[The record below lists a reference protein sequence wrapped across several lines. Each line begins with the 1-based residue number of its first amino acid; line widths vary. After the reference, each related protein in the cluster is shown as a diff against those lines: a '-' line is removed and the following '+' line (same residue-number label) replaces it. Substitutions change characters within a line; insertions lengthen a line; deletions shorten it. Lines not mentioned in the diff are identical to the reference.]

1 MRQENPA
8 LTQPPPTTSASPAP
22 EETRPVIE
30 EVGVPETSPP
40 AAEGDPA
47 ARGAAGEGDP
57 VAPAATVAEDQ
68 PGRSPAAWWA
78 LLLALIAIGVA
89 AWSVWQAREMR
100 VQTGQLR
107 EEIAS
112 RLSDGETIATEARG
126 MMRQQQEVIASLQ
139 GKLGALESRVETTQ
153 GQAEALEALYQ
164 EFSRS
169 REDGVLA
176 EVEQAVAL
184 ASQQLQIAG
193 NVEAALIGLQEAD
206 ARLAIHDRGQLASLR
221 RALVRDIEE
230 LRLLPVLDVSGL
242 SLRLELML
250 ERADT
255 LPLGFESTL
264 PVAAAVGA
272 EMGPADSGGFV
283 GWMAGV
289 WRFAQSVA
297 ADAWSE
303 VRTLIRVERL
313 DQADPVLLAPE
324 QNTFLRE
331 NLKLR
336 LLSARLALMAR
347 DGRSYAADLAQ
358 ARQWVERFYDL
369 RDERVQAALGELK
382 ELEAVKVRYQPPD
395 LSETFS
401 ALRSVQSRAGR
412 SNGAARAGETAAPAQ
427 AAPAAAATPAPAAAE
442 KAAPAAVEAAAPAV
456 AEAATPAEAAP
467 TAAESPAS
475 AVQPDTPAAPA
486 EGAAAEAASAAPA
499 EQAPAPAVTDAAAPA
514 ASQ

>member
-1 MRQENPA
+1 MNEENPA

-30 EVGVPETSPP
+30 EVRVPETAARRRGAIPRP
-40 AAEGDPA
+40 AAAGDG
-47 ARGAAGEGDP
+47 ARPPRPRPSARAGR
-57 VAPAATVAEDQ
+57 
-68 PGRSPAAWWA
+68 RSPAAWWA

-89 AWSVWQAREMR
+89 GWSIWQARETR
-100 VQTGQLR
+100 LQTVELR

-112 RLSDGETIATEARG
+112 RLSEGETIATEARG
-126 MMRQQQEVIASLQ
+126 IVRQQQEVIASLQ
-139 GKLGALESRVETTQ
+139 GKLGALESKVETTE

-193 NVEAALIGLQEAD
+193 NVEAALIGLQEAE

-255 LPLGFESTL
+255 LPLAFESPL

-272 EMGPADSGGFV
+272 EMGPADSGGFA

-313 DQADPVLLAPE
+313 DQDGPGAARARTEHLPAREPEDAPAQRTTRADGARRPQLRSRPRSGPSVGRALLTICAI
-324 QNTFLRE
+324 
-331 NLKLR
+331 
-336 LLSARLALMAR
+336 
-347 DGRSYAADLAQ
+347 
-358 ARQWVERFYDL
+358 
-369 RDERVQAALGELK
+369 ERVQAALGELK
-382 ELEAVKVRYQPPD
+382 ELEAVKVRYEPPD

-412 SNGAARAGETAAPAQ
+412 STSDARGARRARPQHRRRLHLPQRPLLPRRLPRPRHPQPWKPLLRQLQRRSPPLARHRRPPSSLNPRRRPRRRQQ
-427 AAPAAAATPAPAAAE
+427 ARR
-442 KAAPAAVEAAAPAV
+442 
-456 AEAATPAEAAP
+456 
-467 TAAESPAS
+467 SPRHPPS
-475 AVQPDTPAAPA
+475 RRPLPP
-486 EGAAAEAASAAPA
+486 
-499 EQAPAPAVTDAAAPA
+499 
-514 ASQ
+514 

>member
-47 ARGAAGEGDP
+47 ARGAAGEADP
-57 VAPAATVAEDQ
+57 VTPAAPAATVAEDQ

-78 LLLALIAIGVA
+78 LLLALIAVGVA
-89 AWSVWQAREMR
+89 AWSIWQAREMR
-100 VQTGQLR
+100 LQTGQLR

-139 GKLGALESRVETTQ
+139 GKLGALESKVETTQ

-193 NVEAALIGLQEAD
+193 NVEAALIGLQEAE
-206 ARLAIHDRGQLASLR
+206 ARLAIHDRGQLATLR

-264 PVAAAVGA
+264 PAAAAVGA
-272 EMGPADSGGFV
+272 EMGPADAGGFV

-289 WRFAQSVA
+289 WRFAQNVA

-303 VRTLIRVERL
+303 IRTLIRVERL

-347 DGRSYAADLAQ
+347 DGRSYGADLAQ

-369 RDERVQAALGELK
+369 RDERVKAALGELK
-382 ELEAVKVRYQPPD
+382 ELEAVKVRYEPPD

-412 SNGAARAGETAAPAQ
+412 SSGAARASETAAPAQ
-427 AAPAAAATPAPAAAE
+427 AAPAAAATAAPAAAE
-442 KAAPAAVEAAAPAV
+442 APAPAAVEAAAPA
-456 AEAATPAEAAP
+456 AAEAAP
-467 TAAESPAS
+467 AT
-475 AVQPDTPAAPA
+475 QPEAPAAPA
-486 EGAAAEAASAAPA
+486 EAAAADAPSAAPA
-499 EQAPAPAVTDAAAPA
+499 EQSPAPAVTDAAAPA

>member
-1 MRQENPA
+1 
-8 LTQPPPTTSASPAP
+8 
-22 EETRPVIE
+22 
-30 EVGVPETSPP
+30 
-40 AAEGDPA
+40 
-47 ARGAAGEGDP
+47 
-57 VAPAATVAEDQ
+57 
-68 PGRSPAAWWA
+68 
-78 LLLALIAIGVA
+78 
-89 AWSVWQAREMR
+89 
-100 VQTGQLR
+100 
-107 EEIAS
+107 
-112 RLSDGETIATEARG
+112 
-126 MMRQQQEVIASLQ
+126 VIASLQ

-193 NVEAALIGLQEAD
+193 NVEAALIGLQEAE
-206 ARLAIHDRGQLASLR
+206 ARLAIHDRGQLATLR

-427 AAPAAAATPAPAAAE
+427 VAPAAAATPAPAAAE
-442 KAAPAAVEAAAPAV
+442 TATPAA
-456 AEAATPAEAAP
+456 AEAAP
-467 TAAESPAS
+467 AAAESPAP
-475 AVQPDTPAAPA
+475 AAQPETPAAPA
-486 EGAAAEAASAAPA
+486 EAAAAEAASAAPA

>member
-8 LTQPPPTTSASPAP
+8 LTQPPPATSASPAP
-22 EETRPVIE
+22 EETRPVTE
-30 EVGVPETSPP
+30 EVVASATPP
-40 AAEGDPA
+40 AAEVDPA
-47 ARGAAGEGDP
+47 ARNSSEGDP
-57 VAPAATVAEDQ
+57 AVPAAPATAVGEEPPA
-68 PGRSPAAWWA
+68 RSPAAWWA

-89 AWSVWQAREMR
+89 GWSIWQAREMR
-100 VQTGQLR
+100 LQTLKMR

-112 RLSDGETIATEARG
+112 RLSEGETIATEARG

-139 GKLGALESRVETTQ
+139 GKLGALESKVETTE

-193 NVEAALIGLQEAD
+193 NVEAALIGLQEAE
-206 ARLAIHDRGQLASLR
+206 ARLAIHDRGQLATLR

-255 LPLGFESTL
+255 LPLAFESPL
-264 PVAAAVGA
+264 PAAAAVGA
-272 EMGPADSGGFV
+272 EMGPADGGGFA

-289 WRFAQSVA
+289 WKFAQSVA

-303 VRTLIRVERL
+303 IRTLIRVERL
-313 DQADPVLLAPE
+313 DQEDPVLLAPE

-331 NLKLR
+331 NLKMR

-369 RDERVQAALGELK
+369 RDQRVQAALGELK
-382 ELEAVKVRYQPPD
+382 ELEAVKVRYEPPD

-412 SNGAARAGETAAPAQ
+412 STSDARGARTGETAAPAQ
-427 AAPAAAATPAPAAAE
+427 AAPAAAAAPAPAAPE
-442 KAAPAAVEAAAPAV
+442 AASPAAVEAAAPAV
-456 AEAATPAEAAP
+456 AEAEPAVGQA
-467 TAAESPAS
+467 PAS
-475 AVQPDTPAAPA
+475 AVEPESPAAPT
-486 EGAAAEAASAAPA
+486 EAATSEAQPAAPA
-499 EQAPAPAVTDAAAPA
+499 EQAPAAAVTEAAAPA
-514 ASQ
+514 AAQ

>member
-78 LLLALIAIGVA
+78 LLLALIAVGVA
-89 AWSVWQAREMR
+89 AWSIWQAREMR
-100 VQTGQLR
+100 LQTGQLR

-139 GKLGALESRVETTQ
+139 GKLGALESKVETTQ

-193 NVEAALIGLQEAD
+193 NVEAALIGLQEAE
-206 ARLAIHDRGQLASLR
+206 ARLAIHDRGQLATLR

-264 PVAAAVGA
+264 PAAAAVGA
-272 EMGPADSGGFV
+272 EMGPADAGGFV

-289 WRFAQSVA
+289 WRFAQNVA

-303 VRTLIRVERL
+303 IRTLIRVERL

-427 AAPAAAATPAPAAAE
+427 AAPAAAATQPRQPLKRPLRPPSRPQPRLQPRQLPRPRLRPLRPRARRPPSSPTPRRRRPRAPL
-442 KAAPAAVEAAAPAV
+442 PRRRPLR
-456 AEAATPAEAAP
+456 PP
-467 TAAESPAS
+467 SRRPRL
-475 AVQPDTPAAPA
+475 P
-486 EGAAAEAASAAPA
+486 
-499 EQAPAPAVTDAAAPA
+499 
-514 ASQ
+514 

>member
-8 LTQPPPTTSASPAP
+8 LTQPPPATSASPAP

-30 EVGVPETSPP
+30 EVGVPEAPP
-40 AAEGDPA
+40 AAEVDPA
-47 ARGAAGEGDP
+47 ARGAASEGDP
-57 VAPAATVAEDQ
+57 VAPAARTANAAEEQ
-68 PGRSPAAWWA
+68 PARSPAAWWA
-78 LLLALIAIGVA
+78 LLLALIAVGVA
-89 AWSVWQAREMR
+89 GWSIWQAREMR
-100 VQTGQLR
+100 LQTGQLR
-107 EEIAS
+107 AEVAS

-193 NVEAALIGLQEAD
+193 NVEAALIGLQEAE
-206 ARLAIHDRGQLASLR
+206 ARLAIHDRGQLATLR

-255 LPLGFESTL
+255 LPLAFESPL
-264 PVAAAVGA
+264 PAAAAVGA
-272 EMGPADSGGFV
+272 EMGPADGGGFV

-289 WRFAQSVA
+289 WRFAQNVA

-303 VRTLIRVERL
+303 IRTLIRVERL
-313 DQADPVLLAPE
+313 DQEDPVLLAPE

-331 NLKLR
+331 NLKMR
-336 LLSARLALMAR
+336 LLTARLALMAR

-358 ARQWVERFYDL
+358 ARQWLERFYDL

-382 ELEAVKVRYQPPD
+382 QLEAVKVRYAP
-395 LSETFS
+395 
-401 ALRSVQSRAGR
+401 LR
-412 SNGAARAGETAAPAQ
+412 AARSERDLQRLAQ
-427 AAPAAAATPAPAAAE
+427 R
-442 KAAPAAVEAAAPAV
+442 AV
-456 AEAATPAEAAP
+456 ARWPQRRGCARRCRACAGSACSRCRARSCVRPCRSARGDCRDPGIRSPGSGEPACRFRDRRCRPGGEP
-467 TAAESPAS
+467 VRAERCAH
-475 AVQPDTPAAPA
+475 
-486 EGAAAEAASAAPA
+486 
-499 EQAPAPAVTDAAAPA
+499 
-514 ASQ
+514 

>member
-8 LTQPPPTTSASPAP
+8 LTQPPPATSASPAP

-30 EVGVPETSPP
+30 EVGVPEAPP
-40 AAEGDPA
+40 AAEVDPA
-47 ARGAAGEGDP
+47 ARGAASEGDP
-57 VAPAATVAEDQ
+57 VAPAARTANAAEEQ
-68 PGRSPAAWWA
+68 PARSPAAWWA
-78 LLLALIAIGVA
+78 LLLALIAVGVA
-89 AWSVWQAREMR
+89 GWSIWQAREMR
-100 VQTGQLR
+100 LQTGQLR
-107 EEIAS
+107 AEVAS

-193 NVEAALIGLQEAD
+193 NVEAALIGLQEAE
-206 ARLAIHDRGQLASLR
+206 ARLAIHDRGQLATLR

-255 LPLGFESTL
+255 LPLAFESPL
-264 PVAAAVGA
+264 PAAAAVGA
-272 EMGPADSGGFV
+272 EMGPADGGGFV

-289 WRFAQSVA
+289 WRFAQNVA

-303 VRTLIRVERL
+303 IRTLIRVERL
-313 DQADPVLLAPE
+313 DQEDPVLLAPE

-331 NLKLR
+331 NLKMR
-336 LLSARLALMAR
+336 LLTARLALMAR

-358 ARQWVERFYDL
+358 ARQWLERFYDL

-382 ELEAVKVRYQPPD
+382 QLEAVKVRYAPPD

-412 SNGAARAGETAAPAQ
+412 SGADARGAAAPAQ
-427 AAPAAAATPAPAAAE
+427 AAPAAAAAPAPASAPAEAPVATAETPTSAAQGAATQPAAAE
-442 KAAPAAVEAAAPAV
+442 A
-456 AEAATPAEAAP
+456 
-467 TAAESPAS
+467 
-475 AVQPDTPAAPA
+475 QP
-486 EGAAAEAASAAPA
+486 AAPA
-499 EQAPAPAVTDAAAPA
+499 EQAPAGSVTDATAPA

>member
-78 LLLALIAIGVA
+78 LLLALIAVGVA
-89 AWSVWQAREMR
+89 AWSIWQAREMR
-100 VQTGQLR
+100 LQTGQLR

-193 NVEAALIGLQEAD
+193 NVEAALIGLQEAE
-206 ARLAIHDRGQLASLR
+206 ARLAIHDRGQLATLR

-427 AAPAAAATPAPAAAE
+427 VAPAAAATPAPAAAE
-442 KAAPAAVEAAAPAV
+442 TATPAA
-456 AEAATPAEAAP
+456 AEAAP
-467 TAAESPAS
+467 AAAESPAP
-475 AVQPDTPAAPA
+475 AAQPETPAAPA
-486 EGAAAEAASAAPA
+486 EAAAAEAASAAPA

>member
-1 MRQENPA
+1 
-8 LTQPPPTTSASPAP
+8 
-22 EETRPVIE
+22 
-30 EVGVPETSPP
+30 
-40 AAEGDPA
+40 
-47 ARGAAGEGDP
+47 
-57 VAPAATVAEDQ
+57 
-68 PGRSPAAWWA
+68 
-78 LLLALIAIGVA
+78 
-89 AWSVWQAREMR
+89 
-100 VQTGQLR
+100 
-107 EEIAS
+107 
-112 RLSDGETIATEARG
+112 

-193 NVEAALIGLQEAD
+193 NVEAALIGLQEAE
-206 ARLAIHDRGQLASLR
+206 ARLAIHDRGQLATLR

-255 LPLGFESTL
+255 LPLAFESPL
-264 PVAAAVGA
+264 PAAAAVGA
-272 EMGPADSGGFV
+272 EMGPADGGGFV

-289 WRFAQSVA
+289 WRFAQNVA

-303 VRTLIRVERL
+303 IRTLIRVERL
-313 DQADPVLLAPE
+313 DQEDPVLLAPE

-331 NLKLR
+331 NLKMR
-336 LLSARLALMAR
+336 LLTARLALMAR

-358 ARQWVERFYDL
+358 ARQWLERFYDL

-382 ELEAVKVRYQPPD
+382 QLEAVKVRYAPPD

-412 SNGAARAGETAAPAQ
+412 SGADARGAAAPAQ
-427 AAPAAAATPAPAAAE
+427 AAPAAAAAPAPASAPAEAPVATAETPASAAQGAANQPAAAE
-442 KAAPAAVEAAAPAV
+442 A
-456 AEAATPAEAAP
+456 
-467 TAAESPAS
+467 
-475 AVQPDTPAAPA
+475 QP
-486 EGAAAEAASAAPA
+486 AAPA
-499 EQAPAPAVTDAAAPA
+499 EQAPAGSVTDAAAPA

>member
-8 LTQPPPTTSASPAP
+8 LTQPPPPTSASPAP
-22 EETRPVIE
+22 EETRSVIE
-30 EVGVPETSPP
+30 EVGVPETPPP
-40 AAEGDPA
+40 AVEGDLT
-47 ARGAAGEGDP
+47 ARSNANEGDP
-57 VAPAATVAEDQ
+57 VAPVAPPASAAEEQ

-89 AWSVWQAREMR
+89 GWSIWQAREMR
-100 VQTGQLR
+100 LQTQKMR

-139 GKLGALESRVETTQ
+139 GKLGALESKVETTE

-193 NVEAALIGLQEAD
+193 NVEAALIGLQEAE
-206 ARLAIHDRGQLASLR
+206 ARLAIHDRGQLATLR

-255 LPLGFESTL
+255 LPLAFESPL
-264 PVAAAVGA
+264 PAAAAVGT
-272 EMGPADSGGFV
+272 EMGPADGGGFV
-283 GWMAGV
+283 GWMAGA
-289 WRFAQSVA
+289 WRFAQNVA

-303 VRTLIRVERL
+303 IRTLIRVERL
-313 DQADPVLLAPE
+313 DQEDPVLLAPE

-331 NLKLR
+331 NLKMR
-336 LLSARLALMAR
+336 LLTARLALMAR

-369 RDERVQAALGELK
+369 RDERVQAALSELK
-382 ELEAVKVRYQPPD
+382 ELEAVKVRYEPPD
-395 LSETFS
+395 LSESFS

-412 SNGAARAGETAAPAQ
+412 STGAAPASETAAPAQ
-427 AAPAAAATPAPAAAE
+427 AAPATAATPAPVAAE
-442 KAAPAAVEAAAPAV
+442 VAAPATVDAAAPA
-456 AEAATPAEAAP
+456 TAEAAP
-467 TAAESPAS
+467 DVSVSPPAKQSESPA
-475 AVQPDTPAAPA
+475 AQA
-486 EGAAAEAASAAPA
+486 ETAAAEAQPAVPA
-499 EQAPAPAVTDAAAPA
+499 EQAPAAAVTDAAAPA

>member
-8 LTQPPPTTSASPAP
+8 LTQPPPATSASPAP

-30 EVGVPETSPP
+30 EVGVPEAPP
-40 AAEGDPA
+40 AAEVDPA
-47 ARGAAGEGDP
+47 ARGAASEGDP
-57 VAPAATVAEDQ
+57 VAPAARTANAAEEQ
-68 PGRSPAAWWA
+68 PARSPAAWWA
-78 LLLALIAIGVA
+78 LLLALIAVGVA
-89 AWSVWQAREMR
+89 GWSIWQAREMR
-100 VQTGQLR
+100 LQTGQLR
-107 EEIAS
+107 AEVAS

-193 NVEAALIGLQEAD
+193 NVEAALIGLQEAE
-206 ARLAIHDRGQLASLR
+206 ARLAIHDRGQLATLR

-255 LPLGFESTL
+255 LPLAFESPL
-264 PVAAAVGA
+264 PAAAAVGA
-272 EMGPADSGGFV
+272 EMGPADGGGFV

-289 WRFAQSVA
+289 WRFAQNVA

-303 VRTLIRVERL
+303 IRTLIRVERL
-313 DQADPVLLAPE
+313 DQEDPVLLAPE

-331 NLKLR
+331 NLKMR
-336 LLSARLALMAR
+336 LLTARLALMAR

-358 ARQWVERFYDL
+358 ARQWLERFYDL

-382 ELEAVKVRYQPPD
+382 QLEAVKVRYAPPD

-412 SNGAARAGETAAPAQ
+412 SGADAR
-427 AAPAAAATPAPAAAE
+427 
-442 KAAPAAVEAAAPAV
+442 
-456 AEAATPAEAAP
+456 
-467 TAAESPAS
+467 
-475 AVQPDTPAAPA
+475 
-486 EGAAAEAASAAPA
+486 GAAALGELKQLEAVKVRYAP
-499 EQAPAPAVTDAAAPA
+499 
-514 ASQ
+514 

>member
-1 MRQENPA
+1 MR
-8 LTQPPPTTSASPAP
+8 L
-22 EETRPVIE
+22 
-30 EVGVPETSPP
+30 
-40 AAEGDPA
+40 
-47 ARGAAGEGDP
+47 
-57 VAPAATVAEDQ
+57 
-68 PGRSPAAWWA
+68 
-78 LLLALIAIGVA
+78 
-89 AWSVWQAREMR
+89 
-100 VQTGQLR
+100 QTGQLR

-206 ARLAIHDRGQLASLR
+206 ARLAIHDRGQLATLR

-255 LPLGFESTL
+255 LPLAFESTL
-264 PVAAAVGA
+264 PAAAAVGA

-313 DQADPVLLAPE
+313 DQEDPVLLAPE

>member
-8 LTQPPPTTSASPAP
+8 LTQPPPATSASPAP

-30 EVGVPETSPP
+30 EVGVPEAPP
-40 AAEGDPA
+40 AAEVDPA
-47 ARGAAGEGDP
+47 ARGAASEGDP
-57 VAPAATVAEDQ
+57 VAPAARTANAAEEQ
-68 PGRSPAAWWA
+68 PARSPAAWWA
-78 LLLALIAIGVA
+78 LLLALIAVGVA
-89 AWSVWQAREMR
+89 GWSIWQAREMR
-100 VQTGQLR
+100 LQTGQLR
-107 EEIAS
+107 AEVAS

-193 NVEAALIGLQEAD
+193 NVEAALIGLQEAE
-206 ARLAIHDRGQLASLR
+206 ARLAIHDRGQLATLR

-255 LPLGFESTL
+255 LPLAFESPL
-264 PVAAAVGA
+264 PAAAAVGA
-272 EMGPADSGGFV
+272 EMGPADGGGFV

-289 WRFAQSVA
+289 WRFAQNVA

-303 VRTLIRVERL
+303 IRTLIRVERL
-313 DQADPVLLAPE
+313 DQEDPVLLAPE

-331 NLKLR
+331 NLKMR
-336 LLSARLALMAR
+336 LLTARLALMAR

-358 ARQWVERFYDL
+358 ARQWLERFYDL

-382 ELEAVKVRYQPPD
+382 QLEAVKVRYAPPD

-412 SNGAARAGETAAPAQ
+412 SGADARGA
-427 AAPAAAATPAPAAAE
+427 AAPAAAAAPAPASAPAEAPVATAETPASAAQGAANQPAAAE
-442 KAAPAAVEAAAPAV
+442 A
-456 AEAATPAEAAP
+456 
-467 TAAESPAS
+467 
-475 AVQPDTPAAPA
+475 QP
-486 EGAAAEAASAAPA
+486 AAPA
-499 EQAPAPAVTDAAAPA
+499 EQAPAGSVTDAAAPA

>member
-47 ARGAAGEGDP
+47 ARGAAGEADP
-57 VAPAATVAEDQ
+57 VAPAAPAATVAEDQ

-78 LLLALIAIGVA
+78 LLLALIAVGVA
-89 AWSVWQAREMR
+89 AWSIWQAREMR
-100 VQTGQLR
+100 LQTGQLR

-221 RALVRDIEE
+221 RALARDIEE
-230 LRLLPVLDVSGL
+230 LRLLPALDVSGL

-255 LPLGFESTL
+255 LPLAFESTL
-264 PVAAAVGA
+264 PAAAAVGA

-313 DQADPVLLAPE
+313 DQEDPVLLAPE

-358 ARQWVERFYDL
+358 AREWVERFYDL

-442 KAAPAAVEAAAPAV
+442 SATPAA
-456 AEAATPAEAAP
+456 AEAATPAAAEVAP
-467 TAAESPAS
+467 AAAESPAP
-475 AVQPDTPAAPA
+475 AAQPETPAAPA
-486 EGAAAEAASAAPA
+486 EAAAAEAASAAPA

>member
-8 LTQPPPTTSASPAP
+8 LTQPPPATSASPAP
-22 EETRPVIE
+22 EETRPVTE
-30 EVGVPETSPP
+30 EVVASATPP
-40 AAEGDPA
+40 AAEVDPA
-47 ARGAAGEGDP
+47 ARSSSEGDP
-57 VAPAATVAEDQ
+57 VVPAAPATVAGED
-68 PGRSPAAWWA
+68 PPARSPAAWWA
-78 LLLALIAIGVA
+78 LLFALIAIGVA
-89 AWSVWQAREMR
+89 GWSIWQAREMR
-100 VQTGQLR
+100 LQTLKMR

-139 GKLGALESRVETTQ
+139 GKLGALESKVETTE

-193 NVEAALIGLQEAD
+193 NVEAALIGLQEAE
-206 ARLAIHDRGQLASLR
+206 ARLAIHDRGQLATLR

-255 LPLGFESTL
+255 LPLAFESPL

-272 EMGPADSGGFV
+272 EMGPADGGGFA

-289 WRFAQSVA
+289 WKFAQSVA

-303 VRTLIRVERL
+303 IRTLIRVERL
-313 DQADPVLLAPE
+313 DQEDPVLLAPE

-331 NLKLR
+331 NLKMR

-369 RDERVQAALGELK
+369 REQRVQAALGELK
-382 ELEAVKVRYQPPD
+382 ELEAVKVRYEPPD

-412 SNGAARAGETAAPAQ
+412 SAGDARGARTGETAATVQQ
-427 AAPAAAATPAPAAAE
+427 AAPAAASAPAPAAPE
-442 KAAPAAVEAAAPAV
+442 AAARAAGEAAAPAV
-456 AEAATPAEAAP
+456 AEAEPAVA
-467 TAAESPAS
+467 PAS
-475 AVQPDTPAAPA
+475 AVAPESPAAPTEAATSEAQPAAPA
-486 EGAAAEAASAAPA
+486 EQVPAAA
-499 EQAPAPAVTDAAAPA
+499 VTEAAAPA
-514 ASQ
+514 AAQ

>member
-1 MRQENPA
+1 
-8 LTQPPPTTSASPAP
+8 
-22 EETRPVIE
+22 
-30 EVGVPETSPP
+30 
-40 AAEGDPA
+40 
-47 ARGAAGEGDP
+47 
-57 VAPAATVAEDQ
+57 
-68 PGRSPAAWWA
+68 
-78 LLLALIAIGVA
+78 
-89 AWSVWQAREMR
+89 
-100 VQTGQLR
+100 
-107 EEIAS
+107 
-112 RLSDGETIATEARG
+112 

-206 ARLAIHDRGQLASLR
+206 ARLAIHDRGQLATLR

-255 LPLGFESTL
+255 LPLAFESTL
-264 PVAAAVGA
+264 PAAAAVGA
-272 EMGPADSGGFV
+272 EMGPADGGGFV

-313 DQADPVLLAPE
+313 DQEDPVLLAPE

-427 AAPAAAATPAPAAAE
+427 VAPAAAATPAPAAAE
-442 KAAPAAVEAAAPAV
+442 TATPAA
-456 AEAATPAEAAP
+456 AEAAP
-467 TAAESPAS
+467 AAAESPAP
-475 AVQPDTPAAPA
+475 AAQPETPAAPA
-486 EGAAAEAASAAPA
+486 EAAAAEAASAAPA

>member
-8 LTQPPPTTSASPAP
+8 LTQPPPATSASPAP

-30 EVGVPETSPP
+30 EVGVPEAPP
-40 AAEGDPA
+40 AAEVDPA
-47 ARGAAGEGDP
+47 SRSAAGGGDP
-57 VAPAATVAEDQ
+57 VAPAAPAANTAEEQ
-68 PGRSPAAWWA
+68 PARSPAAWWA
-78 LLLALIAIGVA
+78 LLLALIAVGVA
-89 AWSVWQAREMR
+89 GWSIWQAREMR
-100 VQTGQLR
+100 LQTGQLR
-107 EEIAS
+107 AEVAS
-112 RLSDGETIATEARG
+112 RLSEGETIATEARG

-193 NVEAALIGLQEAD
+193 NVEAALIGLQEAE
-206 ARLAIHDRGQLASLR
+206 ARLAIHDRGQLATLR

-255 LPLGFESTL
+255 LPLAFESPL
-264 PVAAAVGA
+264 PAAAAVGA
-272 EMGPADSGGFV
+272 EMGPADGGGFV

-289 WRFAQSVA
+289 WRFAQNVA

-303 VRTLIRVERL
+303 IRTLIRVERL
-313 DQADPVLLAPE
+313 DQEDPVLLAPE

-331 NLKLR
+331 NLKMR
-336 LLSARLALMAR
+336 LLTARLALMAR

-382 ELEAVKVRYQPPD
+382 QLEAIKVRYAPPD

-412 SNGAARAGETAAPAQ
+412 SGADARGAATPAAAAAPAQ
-427 AAPAAAATPAPAAAE
+427 APAPAPTEAPPTAADG
-442 KAAPAAVEAAAPAV
+442 AAPAARAAAT
-456 AEAATPAEAAP
+456 EA
-467 TAAESPAS
+467 
-475 AVQPDTPAAPA
+475 
-486 EGAAAEAASAAPA
+486 AAAEAQPAAPA
-499 EQAPAPAVTDAAAPA
+499 EQAPAGSVTDAAAPA